1 MENNT
6 DKQSISSA
14 DAMNTTDP
22 LAPAENNIELSDEM
36 DEDDAIHSKKDK
48 PSEENKQQDG
58 DDAVHRNYKPA
69 PDSAHE
75 NDERD
80 PDDRVHRNDE

>member
-6 DKQSISSA
+6 SNRNNNSSA
-14 DAMNTTDP
+14 DAMNATDP
-22 LAPAENNIELSDEM
+22 LVPAENNIELPDEI
-36 DEDDAIHSKKDK
+36 DEDDTVHSRKEK

-58 DDAVHRNYKPA
+58 DDAVHKNYKPA
-69 PDSAHE
+69 PDSLHE

-80 PDDRVHRNDE
+80 PDDAVHGK